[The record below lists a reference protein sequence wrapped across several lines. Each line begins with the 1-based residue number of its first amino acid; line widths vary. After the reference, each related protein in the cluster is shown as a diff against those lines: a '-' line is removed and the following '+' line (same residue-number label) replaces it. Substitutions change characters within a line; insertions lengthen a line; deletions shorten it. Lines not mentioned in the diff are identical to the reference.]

1 MTVKCPRCNNEF
13 ADGLQNCP
21 YCGCEVAQ
29 KDSVNGEFSVP
40 KFTGSAN
47 PRVKNQKE
55 AIKKINEVNKIP
67 NLNMDGAGKAE
78 PVIKKQSK
86 ETTPLKKNITDTVQ
100 TDKST
105 TTAAPDT
112 ASGNAPAENKPL
124 TKEDLIAMQK
134 KADEQRFAEQEK
146 MEEEITH
153 QDEGDEMIEKEAEE
167 SKEEHTEEIKSSK
180 RRLFGRKKRIKEKS
194 TEVEPFTEESPELL
208 EDNLEEE
215 EDKYDV
221 NIDGYYDDLIPELAH
236 QINKIPQENII
247 KVVFIVIF
255 IIILCFI
262 ILYTSQ

>member
-1 MTVKCPRCNNEF
+1 MKCPKCNNEL

-21 YCGCEVAQ
+21 YCGCEISH

-40 KFTGSAN
+40 KFTASYKMAN

-55 AIKKINEVNKIP
+55 AIKKINEVNRILKP
-67 NLNMDGAGKAE
+67 NDDRADKAE
-78 PVIKKQSK
+78 PTAQKQPK
-86 ETTPLKKNITDTVQ
+86 ENISLKKDVDTTEQ

-105 TTAAPDT
+105 TTAT
-112 ASGNAPAENKPL
+112 AATSGNTPADNKPL
-124 TKEDLIAMQK
+124 TREDLIAMQK
-134 KADEQRFAEQEK
+134 KADERVAERDK
-146 MEEEITH
+146 MEEDLN
-153 QDEGDEMIEKEAEE
+153 DEVDDEVTEKENEGNNEENAEDVKNSKRGLFSRKKKRKGKEVE
-167 SKEEHTEEIKSSK
+167 SPTEEIPEFS
-180 RRLFGRKKRIKEKS
+180 
-194 TEVEPFTEESPELL
+194 ESDL
-208 EDNLEEE
+208 EDD

>member
-1 MTVKCPRCNNEF
+1 MKCPRCNNEF

-21 YCGCEVAQ
+21 YCGCDIAQ
-29 KDSVNGEFSVP
+29 KDSANGEFSVP
-40 KFTGSAN
+40 KFTGSYKMAN

-67 NLNMDGAGKAE
+67 NLNTNEADKTE
-78 PVIKKQSK
+78 PVIKQQSK
-86 ETTPLKKNITDTVQ
+86 ETTPLKKDITDTVQ
-100 TDKST
+100 TDKSI
-105 TTAAPDT
+105 TTATTVT

-134 KADEQRFAEQEK
+134 KADERVAEREK
-146 MEEEITH
+146 VEEEITH
-153 QDEGDEMIEKEAEE
+153 QDEGDEMIEKEEEE
-167 SKEEHTEEIKSSK
+167 SKEEQKEE
-180 RRLFGRKKRIKEKS
+180 
-194 TEVEPFTEESPELL
+194 EPFTEEVPELL
-208 EDNLEEE
+208 EDSLEDE
-215 EDKYDV
+215 EDKYNV

-247 KVVFIVIF
+247 KVIFIVIF